1 MEPEADC
8 KTRGVFRGLR
18 CGGGGGGDR
27 KGGPIRLEGNGLRE
41 KERETSVTNLRLFSN
56 CFSFSWEF
64 LRTHFTGP
72 MNG

>member
-41 KERETSVTNLRLFSN
+41 KEREKLLLQTCDCLAIVSLSRG
-56 CFSFSWEF
+56 SFCALIS
-64 LRTHFTGP
+64 LGP
-72 MNG
+72 